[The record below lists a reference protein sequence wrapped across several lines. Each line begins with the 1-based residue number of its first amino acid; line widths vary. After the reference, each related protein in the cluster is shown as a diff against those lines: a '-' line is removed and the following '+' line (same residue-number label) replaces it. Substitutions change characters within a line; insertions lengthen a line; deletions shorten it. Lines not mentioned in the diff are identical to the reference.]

1 MALDLCVRP
10 LARRAICLGV
20 SALLAACGGGGD
32 ESEPINTDISV
43 TQPEAGPAPLP
54 PSVPPEPT
62 PAMPEPPAPMPPAP
76 TPETPV
82 TPAPQPTPPV
92 PEPAP
97 PTVPEPIARDAILK
111 TQARVYAEALWKSAE
126 TLDPGRALPVN
137 KSCMNAQGVASP
149 VGWVFTGNLGQFI
162 WNVTAARDLGL
173 LDAAEAQ
180 RRVAR
185 HLDSLAVLQAT
196 ARQNGAPGGLF
207 HGTTD
212 NRTAVP
218 SGDVGSIENAWLAVS
233 LAMAKQAYPE
243 LAAQA
248 GAILG
253 QMRFETM
260 VHPQKQQYE
269 ISFNPKTQTYSGMTY
284 GLLGETR
291 LLAYVGIALGTVPR
305 SQYFNIGR
313 VPTWAERSQDP
324 AKFRTYEGVRVYE
337 GTRSYDGRHFMPT
350 NGGSVFESFA
360 VPVVISES
368 KWGPNS
374 WGRSHPNM
382 AKTQIKYG
390 LDTFGYWGFS
400 PASVPANAGYTE
412 YGTPPA
418 SLGGSGYNPRGQR
431 VATRA
436 GPVVSLYSV
445 LLLIEEDP
453 EAVMAN
459 MKKLLDNF
467 PTLNHS
473 QYGLM
478 DSVDVEN
485 GTVSKC
491 LLAGNVGWALGAVT
505 NYLTDGKLRGYVD
518 KEWGHMLQPLLEI
531 EEFSIPAEPAQQG

>member
-1 MALDLCVRP
+1 MAIDLYVRP
-10 LARRAICLGV
+10 LTRRAICLGV

-32 ESEPINTDISV
+32 DSEPIGTDISV

-54 PSVPPEPT
+54 PNVEPAPTPPTPELPAPAPTPPAPVPVPPEP
-62 PAMPEPPAPMPPAP
+62 
-76 TPETPV
+76 
-82 TPAPQPTPPV
+82 QPIPPV
-92 PEPAP
+92 PHPGP
-97 PTVPEPIARDAILK
+97 PTETEVITRDSVLK

-418 SLGGSGYNPRGQR
+418 SLGGSGYNPRGQH

-467 PTLNHS
+467 PTLNHP